1 MSTHRPA
8 PPSEA
13 AASAPGAVSLRRRLL
28 PAGLLALG
36 LGLAAVAWLTQHGPG
51 PGVDPAERLAASAR
65 TVAAR
70 APQAWGGLE
79 PLSAHE
85 LAAPAFQDPIP
96 GLPVVVAPQ
105 GRVID
110 GRPRTRWGGV
120 APTATVE
127 IRLCTADGAACWTRT
142 GQGGVLDYPPE
153 ERELAAGPHEITLRL
168 LPDGAPVTR
177 GFEVA
182 APEQREG
189 LAAATAAV
197 NAHAPHDLQPLLRG
211 HAAAR
216 LGFLFEAE
224 ACAQEALSADPRN
237 AAALDLLRYVHA
249 SIGET
254 EGWRPRR

>member
-1 MSTHRPA
+1 MRTHPLASPPPA
-8 PPSEA
+8 A
-13 AASAPGAVSLRRRLL
+13 TSAPGAVSLRRRLL

-36 LGLAAVAWLTQHGPG
+36 LGIAAVAWLTHHEPK
-51 PGVDPAERLAASAR
+51 PIVDAAERLASAAR

-79 PLSAHE
+79 PLSARE
-85 LAAPAFQDPIP
+85 LAAPAFSDPLHGVP
-96 GLPVVVAPQ
+96 AVVAPQ

-120 APTATVE
+120 APGATVE
-127 IRLCTADGAACWTRT
+127 IRLCTAGGAACWTRT

-153 ERELAAGPHEITLRL
+153 ERELAPGPHEITLRL
-168 LPDGAPVTR
+168 LSDGPPVTR

-182 APEQREG
+182 TPDQRQA
-189 LAAATAAV
+189 LAAATGAV

-216 LGFLFEAE
+216 LGFLLEAE
-224 ACAQEALSADPRN
+224 ACAQEALSADPKN
-237 AAALDLLRYVHA
+237 AAALDLLRHVHA